1 MRNIFLVL
9 GALLLFFS
17 IGRANS
23 LPTYTVKPG
32 DTLYEISLDYGISWK
47 ELAELNKIKDPTT
60 MQVGT
65 QLRLPAH
72 AKLKTARSDEH
83 VINITPR
90 EKEMLIRLVSAEARG
105 ESLEG
110 KIAVAAVIVN
120 RVQSSRFPDTVWDVM
135 HQPGQFTPIENNTLP
150 HTGDDACAEAVERA
164 LRGEDPTGG
173 ALFFYNPHATQAAD
187 YWATKPVIKRIG
199 NHNFTL

>member
-1 MRNIFLVL
+1 MRNILLVL

-23 LPTYTVKPG
+23 LPTHTVKAG
-32 DTLYEISLDYGISWK
+32 DTLYDISRDYGISWK
-47 ELAELNKIKDPTT
+47 ELADLNKIKDPTT

-72 AKLKTARSDEH
+72 AQVRTLRSDETI
-83 VINITPR
+83 VNITAK
-90 EKEMLIRLVSAEARG
+90 EKELLIRLVSAEARG
-105 ESLEG
+105 EGLEG
-110 KIAVAAVIVN
+110 QIAVAAVIIN

-135 HQPGQFTPIENNTLP
+135 HQPGQFTPIERNALP
-150 HTGDDACAEAVERA
+150 DTVGDTCAEAVNRA

-187 YWATKPVIKRIG
+187 YWASKPVIKKIG